1 MEIVNEIKSKN
12 QEEKQKFEH
21 RSLAEIQRRKLE
33 KLMKNPVR
41 LKLEIDFA
49 FHEFVTFAFYY
60 FRINQLLFQRRE
72 NPIKSTLHHRSSEM

>member
-1 MEIVNEIKSKN
+1 MEIVNEVKSKT

-41 LKLEIDFA
+41 LKLEI
-49 FHEFVTFAFYY
+49 EF
-60 FRINQLLFQRRE
+60 I
-72 NPIKSTLHHRSSEM
+72 